1 MEEKLPISEP
11 QAAEQVVKNNY
22 ECKLCNKLFSSR
34 KGLVYH
40 MMVHTGEKPYK
51 CEQCEKAFTDTSNL
65 KDTHENTYRR
75 EVLQIRAM

>member
-1 MEEKLPISEP
+1 
-11 QAAEQVVKNNY
+11 
-22 ECKLCNKLFSSR
+22 
-34 KGLVYH
+34 

-51 CEQCEKAFTDTSNL
+51 CEQCEKAFTATSNLKIHMRTHIGEKPYRCEQCEKAFTDTSNL